1 MSKNILLYNSG
12 GGLGDC
18 IQIFDL
24 VISLK
29 NKFKDYNFY
38 YLGAHEN
45 HFNSLLKNYN
55 IKINTLDLKIK
66 YFGFRCWHFFLVK
79 YHLKLNNIKKFHL
92 VIDLQSKIR
101 NTLILNRIP
110 CNYFYSQTFN
120 YFFCSHKANYLSIKK
135 NILVNLE
142 NIEKLINIKIPL
154 IKYNISLIDEDYFI
168 EAKKILPN
176 NNYIGF
182 SLTQGNVYRKKN
194 WPINKFINV
203 AKKIVEMNKI
213 PVFLIK
219 KNNTKLISKIKNE
232 VKDAIFPEEN
242 TKYSDPAFV
251 TALATRLS
259 LTISINNGIMHM
271 VSLAYNPMILL
282 FGSGGPNET
291 EKFAPKYSN
300 VKILNSNKMYK
311 TNDISKISEKDVL
324 DLLKYINY
332 KN

>member
-29 NKFKDYNFY
+29 NQFKDYNFY

-45 HFNSLLKNYN
+45 HFNTLLKNYN

-66 YFGFRCWHFFLVK
+66 YFGFRWWHFFLVN
-79 YHLKLNNIKKFHL
+79 YRLKLSGVKKFHL
-92 VIDLQSKIR
+92 IIDLQSKIR

-120 YFFCSHKANYLSIKK
+120 YSFCSKKMNYLSTKK

-142 NIEKLINIKIPL
+142 NIEKLLNIKIPL
-154 IKYNISLIDEDYFI
+154 LKYNILTINEDYFI

-176 NNYIGF
+176 GNYIGF
-182 SLTQGNVYRKKN
+182 SLTQGNVYRKKQ

-203 AKKIVEMNKI
+203 AKKIVEMNKV

-219 KNNTKLISKIKNE
+219 KNDTELISKIKNE
-232 VKDAIFPEEN
+232 VKDSIFPEEN
-242 TKYSDPAFV
+242 AKYSDPAFV
-251 TALATRLS
+251 TALATRLN

-271 VSLAYNPMILL
+271 VGLADSPMIVL

-291 EKFAPKYSN
+291 DKFAPKYSN
-300 VKILNSNKMYK
+300 VKILDSNKMYNTK
-311 TNDISKISEKDVL
+311 DISKISEKDVL
-324 DLLKYINY
+324 DLIKYIN
-332 KN
+332 

>member
-29 NKFKDYNFY
+29 NQFKDYNFY

-45 HFNSLLKNYN
+45 HFNRLLKNYN

-66 YFGFRCWHFFLVK
+66 YFGFRWWHFFLVK
-79 YHLKLNNIKKFHL
+79 YHLKSSGIKKFHL
-92 VIDLQSKIR
+92 IIDLQSKIR

-120 YFFCSHKANYLSIKK
+120 YSFCSKKINYLSTKK

-142 NIEKLINIKIPL
+142 NIEKLLNIKIPL
-154 IKYNISLIDEDYFI
+154 LKYDISLINENYFI

-182 SLTQGNVYRKKN
+182 SLTQGNVYRKKQ

-203 AKKIVEMNKI
+203 AKKIVEMNKV

-219 KNNTKLISKIKNE
+219 KK
-232 VKDAIFPEEN
+232 
-242 TKYSDPAFV
+242 
-251 TALATRLS
+251 
-259 LTISINNGIMHM
+259 
-271 VSLAYNPMILL
+271 
-282 FGSGGPNET
+282 
-291 EKFAPKYSN
+291 
-300 VKILNSNKMYK
+300 
-311 TNDISKISEKDVL
+311 
-324 DLLKYINY
+324 
-332 KN
+332 

>member
-45 HFNSLLKNYN
+45 YFNSLLKNYN

-66 YFGFRCWHFFLVK
+66 YFGFRWWHFFLVK
-79 YHLKLNNIKKFHL
+79 YRLKLSDIKKFHL

-120 YFFCSHKANYLSIKK
+120 YSFCTHKVNYLSTKK
-135 NILVNLE
+135 NILVNLK
-142 NIEKLINIKIPL
+142 NIEKLLNIKIPL
-154 IKYNISLIDEDYFI
+154 LKYNILSINEHYFI

-182 SLTQGNVYRKKN
+182 SLTQGNIYRKKQ

-203 AKKIVEMNKI
+203 AKKITEMNKV

-219 KNNTKLISKIKNE
+219 KNYTELISKIKNE

-242 TKYSDPAFV
+242 TKYSDPAFI

-259 LTISINNGIMHM
+259 LTISIDNGIMHM
-271 VSLAYNPMILL
+271 ISLADNPMIVL
-282 FGSGGPNET
+282 FGPTNS
-291 EKFAPKYSN
+291 EKFSPKYSN
-300 VKILNSNKMYK
+300 VKILDSKKIYN
-311 TNDISKISEKDVL
+311 TEDISKISEKDVL

>member
-45 HFNSLLKNYN
+45 HFNNLLKNYN

-66 YFGFRCWHFFLVK
+66 YFGFRWWHFFLVK
-79 YHLKLNNIKKFHL
+79 YHLKSCGIKKFHL
-92 VIDLQSKIR
+92 IIDLQSKIR

-120 YFFCSHKANYLSIKK
+120 YSFCSKKKNYLSTKR
-135 NILVNLE
+135 NILINLE
-142 NIEKLINIKIPL
+142 NIEKLLNIKIPL
-154 IKYNISLIDEDYFI
+154 SKYNISLIDEDYFI

-182 SLTQGNVYRKKN
+182 SLTQGNVYRKKQ

-203 AKKIVEMNKI
+203 ANKIVEMNKV

-219 KNNTKLISKIKNE
+219 KNNAELISKIKNE
-232 VKDAIFPEEN
+232 VNGAIFPEEN
-242 TKYSDPAFV
+242 AKYSDPTFI
-251 TALATRLS
+251 TALATRLN
-259 LTISINNGIMHM
+259 LTISIDNGIMHM
-271 VSLAYNPMILL
+271 VALAFNPMIVL
-282 FGSGGPNET
+282 FGPTNS

-300 VKILNSNKMYK
+300 VKILDSKKIYNTK
-311 TNDISKISEKDVL
+311 DISKISEKDVL
-324 DLLKYINY
+324 ELL
-332 KN
+332 

>member
-1 MSKNILLYNSG
+1 MCKNILFYNSG

-66 YFGFRCWHFFLVK
+66 YFGFRWWHFFLVK
-79 YHLKLNNIKKFHL
+79 YLLKLSDIKKFYL

-120 YFFCSHKANYLSIKK
+120 YSFCSKKKNYLSAKK

-142 NIEKLINIKIPL
+142 NIEKLLNIKIPL
-154 IKYNISLIDEDYFI
+154 LKYNILSINEHYFI

-182 SLTQGNVYRKKN
+182 SLTQGNIYRKKQ
-194 WPINKFINV
+194 WPISKFINV
-203 AKKIVEMNKI
+203 AKKITEMNKV

-219 KNNTKLISKIKNE
+219 KNYTELISIIKNE

-242 TKYSDPAFV
+242 TKYSDPAFI

-259 LTISINNGIMHM
+259 LTITIDNGIMHM
-271 VSLAYNPMILL
+271 VGLADNPMIVL
-282 FGSGGPNET
+282 FGPTNS
-291 EKFAPKYSN
+291 EKFSPKYPN
-300 VKILNSNKMYK
+300 VKILDSKKIYN
-311 TNDISKISEKDVL
+311 TEDISKISEKDVL
-324 DLLKYINY
+324 DLLKYIN
-332 KN
+332 